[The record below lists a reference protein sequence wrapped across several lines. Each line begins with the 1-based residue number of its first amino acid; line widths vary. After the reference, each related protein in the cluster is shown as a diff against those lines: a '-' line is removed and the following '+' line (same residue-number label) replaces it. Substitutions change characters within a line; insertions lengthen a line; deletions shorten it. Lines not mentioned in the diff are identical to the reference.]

1 MKFTVTG
8 VSDGMFSGEERIL
21 LSIIVSIYFV
31 FLILLALYMNK
42 KTKTYEDYNVAGRS
56 VSFFPMLLTFIGTGV
71 GGSTLLGY
79 MENGYSLGMGQQWI
93 HITMF
98 TCIIIFA
105 FFLLKRIRSLGE
117 KHKMVTIGDFTT
129 LRYGEPARI
138 PTVISILF
146 SYCAMSG
153 TLFVSIATIL
163 NVTIGLDLTL
173 GILIGWVLLT
183 LKTYLGGLKAVI
195 WQDVIHGTI
204 LVLGTTLLFA
214 AVLVQSGGWEAT
226 SEYAAS
232 SGQADMLSVMNIT
245 PGEILIYLLTLAV
258 FQFVR
263 QDLWQRVWA
272 ADSVKTAGS
281 GYLISMIIAVAIG
294 VFAVVIG
301 VFGRYGLQIENIDPV
316 MIYYGVI
323 GDVFPFALVV
333 VMIVVLLAAVIS
345 SADSFLLAGASSIV
359 NDIIRPNFTHF
370 DNKKMLLWS
379 RLSVLI
385 ISVIGLVLALTIQ
398 GLVNLMVTGTAM
410 AVSGLLA
417 PIIFGLFWKKVTNTA
432 GIASMWGGLVTAVL
446 WQILGHPFGLHPIF
460 IGLPVSIIIILA
472 VTFAT
477 HKTEAVRT

>member
-1 MKFTVTG
+1 
-8 VSDGMFSGEERIL
+8 
-21 LSIIVSIYFV
+21 
-31 FLILLALYMNK
+31 MNK
-42 KTKTYEDYNVAGRS
+42 KTKTYEDYNVAGRA
-56 VSFFPMLLTFIGTGV
+56 VSFFPLILTFIGTGV

-98 TCIIIFA
+98 TCILIFA
-105 FFLLKRIRSLGE
+105 FFLLKRVRSLGE

-163 NVTIGLDLTL
+163 NVTIGLDVTL
-173 GILIGWVLLT
+173 GIIIGWLLLT
-183 LKTYLGGLKAVI
+183 LKTYFGGLKAVI

-204 LVLGTTLLFA
+204 LVIGTTLMFA
-214 AVLVQSGGWEAT
+214 AVLRQSGGWET
-226 SEYAAS
+226 ISENAAS
-232 SGQADMLSVMNIT
+232 IGESDMLSVMHIT
-245 PGEILIYLLTLAV
+245 PYEILIYLLTLAV

-294 VFAVVIG
+294 VFAVAIG

-316 MIYYGVI
+316 LIYYGVI
-323 GDVFPFALVV
+323 GEVFPFFMIVI
-333 VMIVVLLAAVIS
+333 MIVVLLAAVIS

-359 NDIIRPNFTHF
+359 NDIIRPNFPHYSNT
-370 DNKKMLLWS
+370 KMLLWS
-379 RLSVLI
+379 KLSVLI
-385 ISVIGLVLALTIQ
+385 ISAAGLLLALTVP

-417 PIIFGLFWKKVTNTA
+417 PIMFGLFWKKATKAA
-432 GIASMWGGLVTAVL
+432 GVASMWSGLITAVI
-446 WQILGHPFGLHPIF
+446 WQIAGHPFGLHPIF
-460 IGLPVSIIIILA
+460 IGLPVSIIILLT
-472 VTFAT
+472 VTFAA
-477 HKTEAVRT
+477 HKNGAVRT

>member
-1 MKFTVTG
+1 
-8 VSDGMFSGEERIL
+8 MFNGEERII
-21 LSIIVSIYFV
+21 LSVIVFVYFV
-31 FLILLALYMNK
+31 FLIVLALYMNK

-56 VSFFPMLLTFIGTGV
+56 VSLFPLMLTFIGTGV

-98 TCIIIFA
+98 TCISIFA
-105 FFLLKRIRSLGE
+105 LFLLKRIRSLGE
-117 KHKMVTIGDFTT
+117 EHKMVTIGDYTT
-129 LRYGEPARI
+129 LRYGDAARI

-163 NVTIGLDLTL
+163 NVTIGLDVTI
-173 GILIGWVLLT
+173 GIIIGWLLLT
-183 LKTYLGGLKAVI
+183 LKTYFGGLKAVI

-204 LVLGTTLLFA
+204 LVIGTILMFA
-214 AVLVQSGGWEAT
+214 AVLRQSGGWQGA

-232 SGQADMLSVMNIT
+232 AGETGMLSVMNIT
-245 PGEILIYLLTLAV
+245 PYEILIYLLTLAV

-272 ADSVKTAGS
+272 AGSLKTART
-281 GYLISMIIAVAIG
+281 GYWTSMVIAVAIG
-294 VFAVVIG
+294 VFAVFIG
-301 VFGRYGLQIENIDPV
+301 VFGKYGLQIENIDPV
-316 MIYYGVI
+316 LIYYGVI
-323 GDVFPFALVV
+323 GEVFPFAMVV

-345 SADSFLLAGASSIV
+345 SADSFMLAGASSIV
-359 NDIIRPNFTHF
+359 NDIVRPNFPHYSSAR
-370 DNKKMLLWS
+370 MLLWS

-385 ISVIGLVLALTIQ
+385 ISLIGLALALTVQ

-417 PIIFGLFWKKVTNTA
+417 PIMFGLFWKKATKTA
-432 GIASMWGGLVTAVL
+432 GIASMWGGLITAVI
-446 WQILGHPFGLHPIF
+446 WQIAGHPFGLHPIF
-460 IGLPVSIIIILA
+460 IGLPVSILILLV

-477 HKTEAVRT
+477 YRNETARA

>member
-1 MKFTVTG
+1 
-8 VSDGMFSGEERIL
+8 MFSGEERII
-21 LSIIVSIYFV
+21 LSVIVFVYFI

-56 VSFFPMLLTFIGTGV
+56 VSFFPLALTFIGTGV

-98 TCIIIFA
+98 TCILIFTL
-105 FFLLKRIRSLGE
+105 FLLKRIRSLGE
-117 KHKMVTIGDFTT
+117 TYKMITIGDFTT
-129 LRYGEPARI
+129 LRYGEAARI

-163 NVTIGLDLTL
+163 NVTIGMDITV
-173 GILIGWVLLT
+173 GIIIGWILLT
-183 LKTYLGGLKAVI
+183 LKTYLGGLKAVV

-204 LVLGTTLLFA
+204 LVLGTTLLFV
-214 AVLVQSGGWEAT
+214 AVVIQSGGWAGA

-232 SGQADMLSVMNIT
+232 AGQSDMLSVMNIT
-245 PGEILIYLLTLAV
+245 PGEILVYLLTLAV

-272 ADSVKTAGS
+272 AESVKTAGS
-281 GYLISMIIAVAIG
+281 GYLISMVIAVAIG
-294 VFAVVIG
+294 VFAVAIG

-316 MIYYGVI
+316 LIYYGVI
-323 GDVFPFALVV
+323 GEVFPFFLIV

-359 NDIIRPNFTHF
+359 NDIIRPTFTHF
-370 DNKKMLLWS
+370 DSKKMLLWS

-385 ISVIGLVLALTIQ
+385 ISVAGLVLALTVE

-417 PIIFGLFWKKVTNTA
+417 PILFGLFWEKVTQTA
-432 GIASMWGGLVTAVL
+432 GVASMWGGLITAVI
-446 WQILGHPFGLHPIF
+446 WQVLSHPFGLHPIF
-460 IGLPVSIIIILA
+460 IGLPVSILILLV

-477 HKTEAVRT
+477 YKNDTVETGS

>member
-1 MKFTVTG
+1 
-8 VSDGMFSGEERIL
+8 MFNGEERII
-21 LSIIVSIYFV
+21 LSVIVSIYFV
-31 FLILLALYMNK
+31 FLIVLALYMNK

-56 VSFFPMLLTFIGTGV
+56 VSFFPLLLTFIGTGV

-98 TCIIIFA
+98 TCISIFA
-105 FFLLKRIRSLGE
+105 LFLLKRIRNLGE
-117 KHKMVTIGDFTT
+117 KHKMITIGDFTT

-163 NVTIGLDLTL
+163 NVTIGMDLTL
-173 GILIGWVLLT
+173 GIFIGWILLT

-204 LVLGTTLLFA
+204 LVLGTTLMFV
-214 AVLVQSGGWEAT
+214 AVLSQSGGLQGA

-232 SGQADMLSVMNIT
+232 AGEPEMLSVMNIT
-245 PGEILIYLLTLAV
+245 PAEILIYLLTLAV

-272 ADSVKTAGS
+272 AGSLKTASS
-281 GYLISMIIAVAIG
+281 GYWTSMVIAVAIG
-294 VFAVVIG
+294 VFAVTIG
-301 VFGRYGLQIENIDPV
+301 VFGRYGLQLESIDPV
-316 MIYYGVI
+316 LIYYGVI
-323 GDVFPFALVV
+323 GEVFPFALVV

-359 NDIIRPNFTHF
+359 NDIIRPSFPHYS
-370 DNKKMLLWS
+370 NKTMLLWS
-379 RLSVLI
+379 KLSVLI
-385 ISVIGLVLALTIQ
+385 ISVVGLVLALTIP

-417 PIIFGLFWKKVTNTA
+417 PIMFGLFWKKATKTA
-432 GIASMWGGLVTAVL
+432 GVASMWAGLITAVI

-460 IGLPVSIIIILA
+460 IGLPVSTLILLA

-477 HKTEAVRT
+477 HKNEAVKI

>member
-1 MKFTVTG
+1 
-8 VSDGMFSGEERIL
+8 MFNGEERII
-21 LSIIVSIYFV
+21 LSVIVFVYFV
-31 FLILLALYMNK
+31 FLIVLALYMNK

-56 VSFFPMLLTFIGTGV
+56 VSLFPLMLTFIGTGV

-98 TCIIIFA
+98 TCISIFA
-105 FFLLKRIRSLGE
+105 LFLLKRIRSLGE
-117 KHKMVTIGDFTT
+117 EHKMVTIGDYTT
-129 LRYGEPARI
+129 LRYGDAARI

-163 NVTIGLDLTL
+163 NVTVGLDVTI
-173 GILIGWVLLT
+173 GIIIGWLLLT
-183 LKTYLGGLKAVI
+183 LKTYFGGLKAVI

-204 LVLGTTLLFA
+204 LVIGTILMFA
-214 AVLVQSGGWEAT
+214 AVLRQSGGWQGA

-232 SGQADMLSVMNIT
+232 AGETGMLSVMNIT
-245 PGEILIYLLTLAV
+245 PYEILIYLLTLAV

-272 ADSVKTAGS
+272 AGSLKTART
-281 GYLISMIIAVAIG
+281 GYWTSMVIAVAIG
-294 VFAVVIG
+294 VFAVFIG
-301 VFGRYGLQIENIDPV
+301 VFGKYGLQIENIDPV
-316 MIYYGVI
+316 LIYYGVI
-323 GDVFPFALVV
+323 GEVFPFAMVV

-345 SADSFLLAGASSIV
+345 SADSFMLAGASSIV
-359 NDIIRPNFTHF
+359 NDIVRPNFPHYSSAR
-370 DNKKMLLWS
+370 MLLWS

-385 ISVIGLVLALTIQ
+385 ISLIGLVLALTVQ

-417 PIIFGLFWKKVTNTA
+417 PIMFGMFWKKATKTA
-432 GIASMWGGLVTAVL
+432 GIASMWGGLITAVI
-446 WQILGHPFGLHPIF
+446 WQIAGHPFGLHPIF
-460 IGLPVSIIIILA
+460 IGLPVSILILLA
-472 VTFAT
+472 VTFTA
-477 HKTEAVRT
+477 HKNETVGT